1 MATTIMTKKKYIE
14 YLSKQLNDNDII
26 LMTQEGTEVEVVKK
40 RNEKNIKMSF
50 AADAFKKA
58 DCVGDIGTG
67 KVPVLAIAICKEE
80 HCSDET
86 LKMLGI
92 KPAKKKINYKEET
105 AKMMGLGSTNGVT
118 ILKARKRR

>member
-1 MATTIMTKKKYIE
+1 MATTIMTKKKYLE
-14 YLSKQLNDNDII
+14 YLNKQLKDSDII

-67 KVPVLAIAICKEE
+67 KVPVLAIAICKQE

-92 KPAKKKINYKEET
+92 KPKKKINYREET

-118 ILKARKRR
+118 ILKAKRKG